1 MEHWCPTEHWCSLE
15 HGSCHHHRPPFLQL
29 GRQSEGK
36 RSDLERRVAAQGRLC
51 PGCCGVKP
59 PSASK
64 GQGIEDQTLPA
75 LPAGAGHGS
84 SDLEPQTSSVWCGTE
99 PTGASGS
106 SGANSRAP
114 WERHILL
121 RVCKGCGGRRVPHG
135 PGKPGLAAEPKES
148 QPLLAMGGLS
158 HTTFSGTE
166 PQVTHRH
173 SMTRLGD
180 VAASWLPWCVSQG
193 LLRG

>member
-36 RSDLERRVAAQGRLC
+36 RSDLERWAAAQGRLC

-75 LPAGAGHGS
+75 LPAGAMTWELGPGAPNQLSLVRDRAHWCRWQQRRRLPGS
-84 SDLEPQTSSVWCGTE
+84 VGAAHPVAPAQGLQGMWREESPAWPWEAWACRRAQGE
-99 PTGASGS
+99 PTSPCHG
-106 SGANSRAP
+106 
-114 WERHILL
+114 WL
-121 RVCKGCGGRRVPHG
+121 VPHHF
-135 PGKPGLAAEPKES
+135 L
-148 QPLLAMGGLS
+148 
-158 HTTFSGTE
+158 
-166 PQVTHRH
+166 
-173 SMTRLGD
+173 
-180 VAASWLPWCVSQG
+180 
-193 LLRG
+193 